1 MARDYG
7 IAAAFDAGH
16 HWAPHAGPG
25 GGNHQSQPGEL
36 ENAETSGVRPCPK
49 QLRCRVECC
58 NKVKYEGETK
68 NNLQVRMQMVEGNPM
83 VSAEA
88 VQTTPKQMAKPVWK
102 QKCQLPVPDE
112 LNCGRTLSVRKGW
125 VHERRHAP
133 PASPWTADNRL
144 PVMAPSPR
152 SPSKMLSPRHQR
164 ISDEAL
170 CLQMQQFLDNWHYI
184 VMKSSLGKT
193 MDRRKVLEMALHVL
207 SMNGIRF
214 SAEEIN
220 ELVQTEETGTT
231 SSAWHNGDWMRH
243 SQEEVMIYEV
253 VDRMPE
259 GLRDGFE
266 HLTLEL
272 LVVVTT
278 AARMRTWILWNPVAS
293 NVVNSMINHPI
304 EQP

>member
-193 MDRRKVLEMALHVL
+193 MDRRKAEQDKGDYIWFVDVCFVDRFLPVGPFCPFRSDFWSDPGLQSRAEEMAIKQQREAELTARFRL
-207 SMNGIRF
+207 GQTLTPEEKSELCSLARGEPPGSSMKASSEYWISN
-214 SAEEIN
+214 
-220 ELVQTEETGTT
+220 QTHG
-231 SSAWHNGDWMRH
+231 
-243 SQEEVMIYEV
+243 V
-253 VDRMPE
+253 
-259 GLRDGFE
+259 
-266 HLTLEL
+266 
-272 LVVVTT
+272 
-278 AARMRTWILWNPVAS
+278 
-293 NVVNSMINHPI
+293 
-304 EQP
+304 